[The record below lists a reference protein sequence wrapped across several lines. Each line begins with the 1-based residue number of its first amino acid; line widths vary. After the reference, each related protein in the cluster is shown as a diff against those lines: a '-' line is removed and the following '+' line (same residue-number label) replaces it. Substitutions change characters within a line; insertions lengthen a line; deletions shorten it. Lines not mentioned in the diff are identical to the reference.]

1 MTNSNFCSWE
11 NGEILWGQEVCTLI
25 HTQNEERQTNWHV
38 YTEGLPVVLP
48 WIFGNHLGGQ
58 YKSVKQRCNIKI
70 RLFCNRKTL
79 PQILPSLTKLETAI
93 LYKCCHTATGLI
105 TASTICHNLQC
116 TVSQIEIHSAA
127 PSSLMYNCCY
137 FTTLV
142 RSKCKQK

>member
-93 LYKCCHTATGLI
+93 LYKCCLYSHRSYHGKHYLSEFTM
-105 TASTICHNLQC
+105 
-116 TVSQIEIHSAA
+116 HSFTKRNSF
-127 PSSLMYNCCY
+127 SSA
-137 FTTLV
+137 
-142 RSKCKQK
+142 